1 MIKKKCNIVFLL
13 IVALLSACDEY
24 PVTSI
29 TLDRSSLTM
38 NTGEIYHLECIIQ
51 PLSSAYANSVI
62 WKSSDPSVATVNS
75 SGVVTAVYSGEC
87 VITASA
93 GNQKAVCQVVV
104 NPLEY
109 SFSFDRAGAL
119 FYGDAYEIGSHNF
132 VLRLLGEGLTM
143 DNDGVLSGEGIFVNL
158 DIELPLTDL
167 KLTEGTYN
175 LSTERTEYTFA
186 PGQIYEESGTQY
198 AIGTFVG
205 QRTSEGL
212 RVIFVKSG
220 SFWIT
225 FIDEIYRLEG
235 HLVGEK
241 DEDIVLSFQG
251 TIPVIDKTGANP
263 PETIT
268 LNPSSV
274 KVDFLGD
281 IYGVGLN
288 VFRHS
293 ITHNQDTVLQLE
305 FYAPLSVTEKAPSGT
320 YQFSGTNTYALVPAS
335 TDNGLF
341 RGAWFTD
348 VNGNKQIIKGQ
359 VVISQS
365 DGKQSFQCRL
375 IDETGRIID
384 VNYAH

>member
-1 MIKKKCNIVFLL
+1 MKKVFNLILL
-13 IVALLSACDEY
+13 VSVCLLSSCDEY
-24 PVTSI
+24 PVTSVS
-29 TLDRSSLTM
+29 LDRSSLTM
-38 NTGEIYHLECIIQ
+38 NTGETYQLECIIQ
-51 PLSSAYANSVI
+51 PLSSAYANSTY
-62 WKSSDPSVATVNS
+62 WKSSDPSVATVNA
-75 SGVVTAVYSGEC
+75 SGVVTAVYSGSC
-87 VITASA
+87 TITASS
-93 GNQKAVCQVVV
+93 GDHKAVCQVVV

-109 SFSFDRAGAL
+109 GFSFNRAGAL
-119 FYGDAYEIGSHNF
+119 YYGDSYDVGTHNF
-132 VLRLLGEGLTM
+132 VLRLLGDGVAM
-143 DNDGVLSGEGIFVNL
+143 DNDGLLSGEGLFVNL
-158 DIELPLTDL
+158 DVQLPLTDF
-167 KLTEGTYN
+167 KLTAGTYHM
-175 LSTERTEYTFA
+175 SEERGEYTFA

-212 RVIFVKSG
+212 KVIFVKSG

-225 FIDEIYRLEG
+225 VTGDTYRLKA

-241 DEDIVLSFQG
+241 QEDIVLSFQG

-288 VFRHS
+288 VFRHT
-293 ITHNQDTVLQLE
+293 ITHAQDTVLQLE
-305 FYAPLSVTEKAPSGT
+305 FYAPLSVTDKAPSGT

-341 RGAWFTD
+341 RGAWFAE
-348 VNGNKQIIKGQ
+348 VNGNKPIIKGQ
-359 VVISQS
+359 VLILQN

-384 VNYAH
+384 VNYTY

>member
-1 MIKKKCNIVFLL
+1 ME
-13 IVALLSACDEY
+13 A
-24 PVTSI
+24 
-29 TLDRSSLTM
+29 
-38 NTGEIYHLECIIQ
+38 
-51 PLSSAYANSVI
+51 
-62 WKSSDPSVATVNS
+62 
-75 SGVVTAVYSGEC
+75 
-87 VITASA
+87 
-93 GNQKAVCQVVV
+93 
-104 NPLEY
+104 
-109 SFSFDRAGAL
+109 
-119 FYGDAYEIGSHNF
+119 
-132 VLRLLGEGLTM
+132 
-143 DNDGVLSGEGIFVNL
+143 
-158 DIELPLTDL
+158 
-167 KLTEGTYN
+167 
-175 LSTERTEYTFA
+175 
-186 PGQIYEESGTQY
+186 
-198 AIGTFVG
+198 
-205 QRTSEGL
+205 
-212 RVIFVKSG
+212 
-220 SFWIT
+220 
-225 FIDEIYRLEG
+225 

-241 DEDIVLSFQG
+241 EEDIVLSFQG

-281 IYGVGLN
+281 IDGVGLN

-341 RGAWFTD
+341 RGAWFAD
-348 VNGNKQIIKGQ
+348 VNGNKPIIKGQ
-359 VVISQS
+359 VLILQN

>member
-251 TIPVIDKTGANP
+251 KIPVIDKTGANL

-268 LNPSSV
+268 LNPTSV

-281 IYGVGLN
+281 VYGVGLN
-288 VFRHS
+288 VFRHT
-293 ITHNQDTVLQLE
+293 ITHASDTVLQLE
-305 FYAPLSVTEKAPSGT
+305 YYVPLSITDRVLLGT
-320 YQFSGTNTYALVPAS
+320 YLFSSSTPYSLVPAS
-335 TDNGLF
+335 IDNGVF
-341 RGAWFTD
+341 YGAWITD
-348 VNGNKQIIKGQ
+348 INGHKKIIKGQ
-359 VVISQS
+359 IIVSRSVE
-365 DGKQSFQCRL
+365 KQVFNCRL
-375 IDETGRIID
+375 IDESGRTIS
-384 VNYAH
+384 VSYN